1 MQPTID
7 RILQAINECKDP
19 IKNTEAR
26 DKRDAILTE
35 IGETLFTTPREVVEG
50 YARNEDEASA
60 LHWFYTRFV
69 GSKVKSKGS
78 KRMGGY

>member
-1 MQPTID
+1 MQPTIG
-7 RILQAINECKDP
+7 RILQAINECKFP
-19 IKNTEAR
+19 IKNTETR

-50 YARNEDEASA
+50 YPRNDDEASA

-69 GSKVKSKGS
+69 GNKVKNKGS
-78 KRMGGY
+78 KRMG